1 MDFFKTMPL
10 RQEITSASL
19 QDETTAMNHLL
30 KQLNWSQDLAAK
42 AYDYGKGLAQ
52 YIRGNLRKNPMD
64 AFMEEYSLSDEE
76 GVLLMCLAEAM
87 MRIPD
92 KATQDA
98 FISDVISQGHWAKH
112 IDKENPFLVNAGSWG
127 LLLTGKIVDID
138 KSKQQKL
145 RSWLKTCSNP
155 FIRQGVRQAMKFMGQ
170 KYVLGQT
177 IEKAFKAAETMTK
190 KGYRYSFDMLGEG
203 ARSMGDAKRYLEA
216 YKAAIHKIGKQCNG
230 GDIMQNHGISIKL
243 SALYPRYELM
253 NYKNSLSYLGDVL
266 EELCLMAKSYN
277 IGLNVD
283 AEEVGRLDLSLEL
296 FARILHDERFAGWD
310 GFGVV
315 VQAYQKQAPLV
326 IDHLYQL
333 ARDNQRRFM
342 LRLVKGAYWDSEIK
356 HYQQMGTKGY
366 PVWTKKINSDAAYI
380 YCAQK
385 LFEYGDVIFP
395 QFATHNAASVGAV
408 LAVADQYPDVAY
420 EFQRLHGMG
429 EELHEAIVEHIHQ
442 VPSRIYAPVGPYE
455 DLLSYLVRRLLENG
469 ANSSFVNHIGNED
482 ISLDVLLEDSVNVVR
497 ANKHHHHDKI
507 PLPPHIYGDHRLNA
521 KGLNLDDFTQLSSI
535 KDSLKQSLNMKALS
549 LLHRSVSATEKPV
562 EVHAPFD
569 PNLYLGTQQSVDI
582 EHIDAA
588 IEDAQKAQSH
598 WSNQPAQYRANLL
611 RRLADD
617 LEENMHD
624 YMRICI
630 LEAGKTY
637 SDAVAEV
644 REAIDFCRFYA
655 GEAEKM
661 NKGQQGT
668 GVWVCIS
675 PWNFPL
681 AIFLGQITAALAAG
695 NTVIAKPAEQTSLIA
710 YYTVRRMHQLGF
722 PTDVIQLVIGKGS
735 IIGDAL
741 TKSPSLAGVCFTGST
756 ATAKIIQNNITQSE
770 SKAVLIAETGGQN
783 VMIVDSTAL
792 AEQVT
797 DDVMSSS
804 FQSAGQRC
812 SALRVLCVQEDV
824 ADTMINLI
832 IGGLKERK
840 IGSPLKMNCDVAPVI
855 DHRAM
860 GNLNNYIQEKQ
871 SEFKLLYQLPKNE
884 EVLDGACFVLPTI
897 FEIQNLDQMGEEQF
911 GPILHILRYKRQD
924 LPKLLKQVNDLGYGL
939 TAGLHSRIKQRWSTV
954 FDTLNVGNIYINR
967 NQIGAIVGSQPFGGE
982 GLSGTGPKAGGPNYL
997 PRFTQMPC
1005 FDFVDKDYGHET
1017 VVNQWE
1023 ANPQGW
1029 DFEKRQTVL
1038 SLWQSQTTLLSLD
1051 SAEETMVKKLLE
1063 QLITDSPIKLYQQI
1077 RLPGTTGEENYL
1089 QVSPKEKSCINF
1101 STPKLSDLLGIMIA
1115 IAMGHHV
1122 YTKKSLPESWI
1133 KFLYAGHQS
1142 LLPLSLDQGG
1152 IAFDVYLSDEDQ
1164 MVNTLQQANTQSG
1177 AIAQIVPVKALI
1189 AETNQNQVIWNKDL
1203 LMRFCKEKTLSIDT
1217 SRTGGNVELLSL
1229 C

>member
-1 MDFFKTMPL
+1 MDFFNKSPL
-10 RQEITSASL
+10 RQEITNGSL
-19 QDETTAMNHLL
+19 QDETIAMNRLL
-30 KQLNWSQDLAAK
+30 DHLNWPQDLAQK
-42 AYDYGKGLAQ
+42 AYDYGEGLAQ
-52 YIRGNLRKNPMD
+52 YIRKNLKKNPMD

-98 FISDVISQGHWAKH
+98 FISDVIAQGKWAKH

-127 LLLTGKIVDID
+127 LLLTGKIINID
-138 KSKQQKL
+138 EQKQQKL

-177 IEKAFKAAETMTK
+177 IEKAFKAAEKMTK

-203 ARSMGDAKRYLEA
+203 ARSMKDAQRYLKA
-216 YKAAIHKIGKQCNG
+216 YKEAIHKIGKECDG

-253 NYKNSLSYLGDVL
+253 NHEKCLSYLGDVL
-266 EELCLMAKSYN
+266 GELCLLAKSYN

-283 AEEVGRLDLSLEL
+283 AEEVARLDLSLEL
-296 FARILHDERFAGWD
+296 FAHILHDKRFAGWD

-326 IDHLYQL
+326 IDYLYE
-333 ARDNQRRFM
+333 AAKNNQRRIM

-356 HYQQMGTKGY
+356 HYQQMGTKAY

-380 YCAQK
+380 YCTQK

-408 LAVADQYPDVAY
+408 LAIADQYPNVSY

-442 VPSRIYAPVGPYE
+442 VPSRIYAPVGPYA

-469 ANSSFVNHIGNED
+469 ANSSFVNHIGNEE
-482 ISLDVLLEDSVNVVR
+482 IPLEILLEDSVGVVQR
-497 ANKHHHHDKI
+497 NAHHHHDQI
-507 PLPPHIYGDHRLNA
+507 PLPPEIYGNKRLNA
-521 KGLNLDDFTQLSSI
+521 KGLNFDDFTELTAI
-535 KDSLKQSLNMKALS
+535 EDSLKQPLNIKASS
-549 LLHRSVSATEKPV
+549 LLHRSAGSAEEAVKIY
-562 EVHAPFD
+562 APFD
-569 PNLYLGTQQSVDI
+569 PNLYLGAQQPADI
-582 EHIDAA
+582 HHIESA
-588 IEDAQKAQSH
+588 IKDGQKAQKH
-598 WSNQPAQYRANLL
+598 WGSQPASYRANLL

-617 LEENMHD
+617 LEEHMLD

-655 GEAEKM
+655 NQAEALDATH
-661 NKGQQGT
+661 QGT

-695 NTVIAKPAEQTSLIA
+695 NAVIAKPAEQTSLIA
-710 YYTVRRMHQLGF
+710 YYTVKRMHKLGV
-722 PTDVIQLVIGKGS
+722 PTDVMQLMIGSGAT
-735 IIGDAL
+735 IGDAL
-741 TKSPSLAGVCFTGST
+741 TKSPFIAGVCFTGST
-756 ATAKIIQNNITQSE
+756 ATAKIIQNNITQSR

-812 SALRVLCVQEDV
+812 SALRILCVQEDV
-824 ADTMINLI
+824 ADTMIDLI
-832 IGGLKERK
+832 VGGLKERK
-840 IGSPLKMNCDVAPVI
+840 IGSPLKMDCDVAPVI
-855 DHRAM
+855 DHKAM
-860 GNLNNYIQEKQ
+860 ESLNDYIKEKQ
-871 SEFKLLYQLPKNE
+871 SEFTLLYQLPTND
-884 EVLDGACFVLPTI
+884 EVLDGASFVLPVI
-897 FEIQNLDQMGEEQF
+897 FEIKNLEQMGEEQF
-911 GPILHILRYKRQD
+911 GPILHILRYKGQD
-924 LPKLLKQVNDLGYGL
+924 LPKLLGQVNDLGYGL
-939 TAGLHSRIKQRWSTV
+939 TAGLHSRIKQRWSEV
-954 FDTLNVGNIYINR
+954 FDALNVGNIYINR
-967 NQIGAIVGSQPFGGE
+967 NQIGAIVGAQPFGGE
-982 GLSGTGPKAGGPNYL
+982 GLSGTGPKAGGPNYV
-997 PRFTQMPC
+997 PRFMQMPP
-1005 FDFVDKDYGHET
+1005 FDFTDKSYGNEPAT
-1017 VVNQWE
+1017 KLWE
-1023 ANPQGW
+1023 VAADGW
-1029 DFEKRQTVL
+1029 DVEKRQTVL
-1038 SLWQSQTTLLSLD
+1038 SLWQSQTSLLSLA
-1051 SAEETMVKKLLE
+1051 SIEETMLKDLLE
-1063 QLITDSPIKLYQQI
+1063 QLITNPPIALYQQM

-1089 QVSPKEKSCINF
+1089 QILPKATTYVDF
-1101 STPKLSDLLGIMIA
+1101 SAPKLSDLLGIMVA

-1122 YTKKSLPESWI
+1122 YTKKALPESWVR
-1133 KFLYAGHQS
+1133 FLYAGHQS
-1142 LLPLSLDQGG
+1142 PLPLLMEKDD
-1152 IAFDVYLSDEDQ
+1152 IAVDVYLSDDHQMAQIMDQ
-1164 MVNTLQQANTQSG
+1164 AGMQKG
-1177 AIAQIVPVKALI
+1177 AIAQIVPAYALV
-1189 AETNQNQVIWNKDL
+1189 AANHQKQAIWNKDL
-1203 LMRFCKEKTLSIDT
+1203 LMRFCKEKTLSVDT

>member
-1 MDFFKTMPL
+1 MEHFKGSPL
-10 RQEITSASL
+10 RQEITKNSL
-19 QDETTAMNHLL
+19 QDETTAMNNLL
-30 KQLNWSQDLAAK
+30 KQLFWTEDLAQK
-42 AYDYGKGLAQ
+42 AYDYGEGLAQ
-52 YIRGNLRKNPMD
+52 YIRANLKKNPMD
-64 AFMEEYSLSDEE
+64 SFMEEYSLSDEE

-98 FISDVISQGHWAKH
+98 FISDVINQGDWAKH

-127 LLLTGKIVDID
+127 LLLTGKIININ

-155 FIRQGVRQAMKFMGQ
+155 FIRQGIRQAMKFMGQ

-177 IEKAFKAAETMTK
+177 IEKAFKAAEKMTK

-203 ARSMGDAKRYLEA
+203 ARSMKDAQYYLES
-216 YKAAIHKIGKQCNG
+216 YKTAIHKIGKDCSS
-230 GDIMQNHGISIKL
+230 DDVMSNHGISIKL

-253 NYKNSLSYLGDVL
+253 NHERCLAYLGDVL
-266 EELCLMAKSYN
+266 EELCLLAKSYN

-283 AEEVGRLDLSLEL
+283 AEEVSRLDLSLEL
-296 FARILHDERFAGWD
+296 FARILHDDRFAGWD

-315 VQAYQKQAPLV
+315 VQAYQKQASLV
-326 IDHLYQL
+326 IDYLYQI
-333 ARDNQRRFM
+333 AKNNQRRMM

-356 HYQQMGTKGY
+356 HYQQMGTKAY
-366 PVWTKKINSDAAYI
+366 PVWTKKVNSDVAYI
-380 YCAQK
+380 ACAQK
-385 LFEYGDVIFP
+385 LFAYGDVIFP

-408 LAVADQYPDVAY
+408 LAIADQYPDVAY

-469 ANSSFVNHIGNED
+469 ANSSFVNHIGNENVP
-482 ISLDVLLEDSVNVVR
+482 LKTLLADSVDVVR
-497 ANKHHHHDKI
+497 SHDHHHHDKI
-507 PLPPHIYGDHRLNA
+507 PLPPKIYGDERLNA
-521 KGLNLDDFTQLSSI
+521 KGLNLDDFTEI
-535 KDSLKQSLNMKALS
+535 TAIETSLKHSFNMDISSLT
-549 LLHRSVSATEKPV
+549 HRGINSTGEIVKIQ
-562 EVHAPFD
+562 APFD
-569 PNLYLGTQQSVDI
+569 PNLSLGTQQLFGVG
-582 EHIDAA
+582 EIDA
-588 IEDAQKAQSH
+588 IVEDAQKAQKH
-598 WSNQPAQYRANLL
+598 WGKQPATYRANLL

-617 LEENMHD
+617 LEEHMLD

-655 GEAEKM
+655 NHAEKLD
-661 NKGQQGT
+661 NIYQAT

-681 AIFLGQITAALAAG
+681 AIFLGQVTAALAAG

-710 YYTVRRMHQLGF
+710 YYTVQRMYKLGF
-722 PTDVIQLVIGKGS
+722 PTDVIQLLIGKGS
-735 IIGDAL
+735 IVGNAL
-741 TKSPSLAGVCFTGST
+741 TKHSSIAGVCFTGST
-756 ATAKIIQNNITQSE
+756 ATAKIIQNNIAQSE
-770 SKAVLIAETGGQN
+770 SQAVLIAETGGQN

-824 ADTMINLI
+824 ADSMIGLI

-840 IGSPLKMNCDVAPVI
+840 IGSPLKMDCDVAPVI
-855 DHRAM
+855 DQSAM
-860 GNLNNYIQEKQ
+860 NNLNRYIDEKQ
-871 SEFKLLYQLPKNE
+871 SEFKLLYQLPKNDE
-884 EVLDGACFVLPTI
+884 IIDGASFVLPTI

-911 GPILHILRYKRQD
+911 GPILHILRYQQQD
-924 LPKLLKQVNDLGYGL
+924 LPKLLQQVNDLGYGL
-939 TAGLHSRIKQRWSTV
+939 TAGLHSRIKQRWSEV
-954 FDTLNVGNIYINR
+954 FDALNVGNIYINR
-967 NQIGAIVGSQPFGGE
+967 SQIGAIVGAQPFGGE
-982 GLSGTGPKAGGPNYL
+982 GLSGTGPKAGGPNYV
-997 PRFTQMPC
+997 PRFMQMPSFSFC
-1005 FDFVDKDYGHET
+1005 DQSYENEKT
-1017 VVNQWE
+1017 SSQWE
-1023 ANPQGW
+1023 VSQKGW
-1029 DFEKRQTVL
+1029 NFEKRQTVL
-1038 SLWQSQTTLLSLD
+1038 SLWQSQISLLSLEQD
-1051 SAEETMVKKLLE
+1051 EQAMIKALLE
-1063 QLITDSPIKLYQQI
+1063 QLMSNPPIALYQHA

-1089 QVSPKEKSCINF
+1089 QILPKEKTYVNF
-1101 STPKLSDLLGIMIA
+1101 STPKLSDLLGIMVA
-1115 IAMGHHV
+1115 IAGGHHV
-1122 YTKKSLPESWI
+1122 YVKDGLPESWI

-1142 LLPLSLDQGG
+1142 PLPLSLVSGD
-1152 IAFDVYLSDEDQ
+1152 ITADVYISDNDQ
-1164 MVNTLQQANTQSG
+1164 MNETIHQASKQSG
-1177 AIAQIVPVKALI
+1177 AIAQIILASKLI
-1189 AETNQNQVIWNKDL
+1189 ASKEQQVTWNKDL
-1203 LMRFCKEKTLSIDT
+1203 LMRFCREKTLSIDT